1 MNRWIRIPIAGLA
14 LLAGLAQAQVPLRD
28 TPKDVKHGHIT
39 ITTPPQIDLDGKPDR
54 LSPGARIR
62 NIDNRIIMS
71 STLVGQTVPVVYRRE
86 TTGMVHEVWIL
97 TPQEESKLGGVRNT
111 DSAQGAQRFAD
122 LLAAIFGARR

>member
-1 MNRWIRIPIAGLA
+1 MNRWIRIPVAALA
-14 LLAGLAQAQVPLRD
+14 LLAAVAHAQVPLRD

-39 ITTPPQIDLDGKPDR
+39 VTTPPQIDLDGKPDR

>member
-1 MNRWIRIPIAGLA
+1 MNRWIRIPVAALA

-71 STLVGQTVPVVYRRE
+71 STLVGKTVPVVYRRE
-86 TTGMVHEVWIL
+86 TTGLVHEVWIL
-97 TPQEESKLGGVRNT
+97 TPEEESKLGGIRNA

>member
-97 TPQEESKLGGVRNT
+97 TPQEESKLGGIRNT

>member
-1 MNRWIRIPIAGLA
+1 MNRWIRIPVAALA

-97 TPQEESKLGGVRNT
+97 TPQEESKLGGIRNT

>member
-1 MNRWIRIPIAGLA
+1 MNRWIRIPVAALA